1 LAIKIKRGE
10 DMRKISIIGLGNVG
24 ATVAH
29 TLVERS
35 LCDTLILF
43 DKKDGLA
50 EAEVSDLSD
59 GFVRRNGHINIKA
72 GTEKDLSDS
81 DIIIFAP
88 GDITILQR
96 FSDRLKEFE
105 YTKTCAEEWGPK
117 IKKSR
122 FDGILL
128 SITNPCDVIADY
140 MQKLTGL
147 PRERVIG
154 TGTVLDTARMKNA
167 VARVLNIDPNS
178 VDGFVIGEHGNS
190 QFVAWSQVSVA
201 TKPIMEILDRDMI
214 EKIEEDTRMRA
225 FETIKAKGYTSY
237 GIANSTSLIVEAIF
251 QDAKTILPVS
261 SFSKKENCYIGH
273 PAVVGREGILGDYEI
288 ELNEEEMEKWNKS
301 ANTIRETLPI
311 K

>member
-1 LAIKIKRGE
+1 
-10 DMRKISIIGLGNVG
+10 MRKISIIGLGNVG

-35 LCDTLILF
+35 LCDTLALF
-43 DKKDGLA
+43 DKKVGLA

-59 GFVRRNGHINIKA
+59 GFVRRNEHVNIKA
-72 GTEKDLSDS
+72 GESEDLKNS

-96 FSDRLKEFE
+96 YSDRLKEFE

-117 IKKSR
+117 IKKSG
-122 FDGILL
+122 FNGILV

-154 TGTVLDTARMKNA
+154 TGTILDTARMKNA
-167 VARVLNIDPNS
+167 VSRVLNIDPNS
-178 VDGFVIGEHGNS
+178 VDGYVIGEHGNS
-190 QFVAWSQVSVA
+190 QFVAWSQVSIA
-201 TKPIMEILDRDMI
+201 TKPILDILDKNMI
-214 EKIEEDTRMRA
+214 KKIEDDTRMRA
-225 FETIKAKGYTSY
+225 FKTIEAKGYTSY
-237 GIANSTSLIVEAIF
+237 GIANSTSIIVETIF
-251 QDAKTILPVS
+251 QDARTILPVS
-261 SFSKKENCYIGH
+261 SYSERDNCYIGH
-273 PAVVGREGILGDYEI
+273 PAIVGRDGILGDYEI
-288 ELNEEEMEKWNKS
+288 KLSDEERDEWDKS
-301 ANTIRETLPI
+301 VSTIREIMPI